1 MALVTE
7 NDGPIRRRL
16 ELHKDWR
23 YDIPLK
29 FLWAVY
35 IYPKT
40 RLLDDLGKNIK
51 SVIDTYETVN
61 TNQWPVNT
69 KCLTDSMDRF
79 GTFGILL
86 AQNIALPSDSFD
98 INNTMIEGA
107 GGRLGGQYAGNRQ
120 GYGGSNKVDITFLE
134 TNIDVFDYFFKPWII
149 ANSYKGLIEDGTGIN
164 ELKCDLQLI
173 QFSRDAYSYRNV
185 VGVGSPI
192 GQSDLSVRKIIEFYD
207 ATPFQINGDSLSY
220 GDLSMSDLTK
230 TVSFSFNKYAVV
242 SSNSIPGSNRFNLAR
257 SPENTVSSIIPVSNS
272 GK

>member
-1 MALVTE
+1 MALVTQD
-7 NDGPIRRRL
+7 DGPIRRRL

-40 RLLDDLGKNIK
+40 SRLNELGENIK
-51 SVIDTYETVN
+51 SVIDKYETIN
-61 TNQWPVNT
+61 SNQWPVNT
-69 KCLTDSMDRF
+69 RGLTDVMDRF

-98 INNTMIEGA
+98 ISNTMIEGA
-107 GGRLGGQYAGNRQ
+107 GGRLGGQYSGNRQ
-120 GYGGSNKVDITFLE
+120 GYGSSNKVDITFLE
-134 TNIDVFDYFFKPWII
+134 TNIDIFDYFIKPWII
-149 ANSYKGLIEDGTGIN
+149 ANSYKGLIEDGTGKN

-185 VGVGSPI
+185 I
-192 GQSDLSVRKIIEFYD
+192 GAGASKGPFELSVRKVIEFYD
-207 ATPFQINGDSLSY
+207 ATPFQINGDQLSY
-220 GDLSMSDLTK
+220 GDLGMNDVTK

-242 SSNSIPGSNRFNLAR
+242 SNNLIPGSNKFNTTL
-257 SPENTVSSIIPVSNS
+257 VSGVD
-272 GK
+272 

>member
-1 MALVTE
+1 MALVTQ

-40 RLLDDLGKNIK
+40 NRLDELGENIK
-51 SVIDTYETVN
+51 SVIDKYETIN
-61 TNQWPVNT
+61 SNQWPVNT
-69 KCLTDSMDRF
+69 RGLTDVMDRF
-79 GTFGILL
+79 GTFGVLL

-98 INNTMIEGA
+98 IGSTMIEGA
-107 GGRLGGQYAGNRQ
+107 GGRLGGQYSGNRQ
-120 GYGGSNKVDITFLE
+120 GYGSSNKVDITFLE
-134 TNIDVFDYFFKPWII
+134 TNIDIFDYFIKPWII
-149 ANSYKGLIEDGTGIN
+149 ANSYKGLIEDGTDKD

-185 VGVGSPI
+185 I
-192 GQSDLSVRKIIEFYD
+192 GTGASQGFELSVRKVIEFYD
-207 ATPFQINGDSLSY
+207 ATPFQINGDQLSY
-220 GDLSMSDLTK
+220 GDIGMNDITK

-242 SSNSIPGSNRFNLAR
+242 SKDSLIPGSSKFNTTLT
-257 SPENTVSSIIPVSNS
+257 PE
-272 GK
+272 